1 MQDTMTKIR
10 KLISN
15 PYEAPYEGEDYFIDD
30 ATETIEVI
38 DTKVSGT
45 ICHRINNSGKFDRRL
60 VKLNYSGDMI
70 TLGFD
75 TLEDVDAIYETRIGY
90 RDDTLAEIKE
100 SAEGEF
106 CIYLNS
112 KRSPKKFKSIKS
124 AKMYLNKLSKV
135 LKDQNTVNEYEYS
148 EED

>member
-10 KLISN
+10 RLISK

-30 ATETIEVI
+30 TTGLIEVI
-38 DTKVSGT
+38 DTKISGT
-45 ICHRINNSGKFDRRL
+45 ICHRVNNSGKFDRRL
-60 VKLNYSGDMI
+60 VKLNQSGDMI

-75 TLEDVDAIYETRIGY
+75 TLEDVDSIYETRIGY

-100 SAEGEF
+100 SEDSEF
-106 CIYLNS
+106 FVYLNS
-112 KRSPKKFKSIKS
+112 KRHSKSFKSLKS